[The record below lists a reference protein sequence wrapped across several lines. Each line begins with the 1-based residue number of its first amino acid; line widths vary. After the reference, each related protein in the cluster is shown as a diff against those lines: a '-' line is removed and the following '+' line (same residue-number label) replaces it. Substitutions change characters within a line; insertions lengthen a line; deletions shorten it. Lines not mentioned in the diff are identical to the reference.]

1 MILYT
6 KYKRYWGLLFQT
18 KFFEKFI
25 FETYF
30 MQPTGTI
37 LTILLE
43 GLPIDS
49 YGPIF
54 NIFWIY

>member
-18 KFFEKFI
+18 QFFKKFI

-37 LTILLE
+37 LIILLE
-43 GLPIDS
+43 DLPIDLRM
-49 YGPIF
+49 
-54 NIFWIY
+54 N